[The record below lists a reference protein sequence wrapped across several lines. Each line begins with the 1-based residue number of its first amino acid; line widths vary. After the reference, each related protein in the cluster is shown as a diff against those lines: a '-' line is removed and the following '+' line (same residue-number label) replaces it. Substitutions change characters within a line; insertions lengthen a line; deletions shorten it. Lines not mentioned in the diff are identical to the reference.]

1 MFIKV
6 TLGLVRRSSFCTE
19 TYNNALL
26 IIHCTGILLW
36 EIATFGGTP
45 YPGVPVEQMY
55 DMLKA
60 GYRMRQPTNCPSKL

>member
-1 MFIKV
+1 MQERV
-6 TLGLVRRSSFCTE
+6 ADLTE
-19 TYNNALL
+19 NIFL
-26 IIHCTGILLW
+26 IIRTRKIEYIYKFSGILLW

>member
-1 MFIKV
+1 MVSLRDKRTFQNMYPFAKYFVFIV
-6 TLGLVRRSSFCTE
+6 FRFS
-19 TYNNALL
+19 
-26 IIHCTGILLW
+26 GILLW

-60 GYRMRQPTNCPSKL
+60 GYRMRQPTNCPSRL